1 MNGTKSTTRD
11 ALPIFWTS
19 TQPGFNDSDR
29 TRHFMKDGEQ
39 IVERIPQRGHIG
51 DHDEFVVDRRG
62 IRFLTVIRH
71 DGHIVHSV
79 LTNGAADLDDTASY
93 GQYIRAKHRKLG
105 WYGIGECPCALVR
118 GRALSPHTMLHVPN
132 RSADPCEQ
140 GTYSH
145 DNPCPHSKAELAAR
159 QDRQN
164 KAMAAKEAAY
174 VDPSKAIIEGQNKMI
189 EQQGR
194 LLETLVTR
202 DRPARA
208 EKSEKKE

>member
-1 MNGTKSTTRD
+1 MNGVKSTTRD

-29 TRHFMKDGEQ
+29 TRRYMKDGEL
-39 IVERIPQRGHIG
+39 IIERIPQRGHIG
-51 DHDEFVVDRRG
+51 THDEFVVDKRG

-105 WYGIGECPCALVR
+105 WYGVGECPCALVAAR
-118 GRALSPHTMLHVPN
+118 SLSPDTMLHAPN
-132 RSADPCEQ
+132 RTSDPCDP

-145 DNPCPHSKAELAAR
+145 DKPCPHSKAELAAR
-159 QDRQN
+159 QSRQA
-164 KAMAAKEAAY
+164 KLMAAKEAAY
-174 VDPSKAIIEGQNKMI
+174 VDPSKAILEGQNKMI
-189 EQQGR
+189 EQQGK
-194 LLETLVTR
+194 LIESLVTR
-202 DRPARA
+202 SKP
-208 EKSEKKE
+208 EKKE